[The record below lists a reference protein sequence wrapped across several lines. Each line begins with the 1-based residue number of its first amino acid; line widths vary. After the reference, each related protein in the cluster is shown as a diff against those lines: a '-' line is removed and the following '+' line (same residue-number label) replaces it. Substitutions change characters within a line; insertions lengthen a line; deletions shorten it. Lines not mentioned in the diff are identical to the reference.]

1 MHTGPDHVIPESAK
15 RLSGTQLRL
24 SLMASGSRLSALCA
38 AAGMT
43 MAFGSL
49 PAFAQQAGNEDVS
62 LPACDAPIDKSQG
75 AGTCVDE
82 TGQKRVWWIEN
93 RLSPV
98 EIWGDRSEADPGS
111 QSFATA
117 EQIDATAADHPAE
130 ILNQLP
136 GVNVQMNS
144 GQEHLIAIRSPVLT
158 GGAGQGSFLILEN
171 GVPTRSPAF
180 GNVNSL
186 IEPHHEIADAIE
198 VVRGPGSAKYGS
210 NAVHG
215 LINVILP
222 EPGEGSEVRA
232 SYGTLG
238 RWRTDMKLDEG
249 QHWLVNLSLM
259 KDTGWRDNT
268 DVSQQKLSVVGKFN
282 PGLWDATVWL
292 SGQNLEQE
300 SGGYITGADAYKD
313 EDIAKT
319 NPDPDA
325 YRNAWSARVGAR
337 LERPLFDGTLTL
349 IPYAHSQAMIF
360 SQHFLPNGGVEKN
373 GHTGGGV
380 MVRYEQPVSEQ
391 LTWRVGTDLDAA
403 TGYLREI
410 QPDPFGFFPGDSRF
424 PQGVH
429 YDYDVDTTVAALW
442 TELEWAFSEDVRI
455 LAGLRGESHDYDYST
470 KAPAGING
478 RFNVPADRSDSY
490 EFLTPKLGA
499 VWSVSDTVDLYA
511 NYARG
516 ARAPQVS
523 DLYRL
528 QSLQV
533 VGQIDAETLDSMEI
547 GARGAA
553 LDGRLVFDVAA
564 YWMDKEN
571 FFFRDS
577 DGLNVTDGSTEHKG
591 VEVSAAYDLTDTL
604 SLSGNVS
611 WSDQTYTFDR
621 IIAGSASNTILDGN
635 EIDTAPE
642 WLANARLNWQ
652 ATDRL
657 ALSLNVEH
665 IGEYFTDPGNQYTYP
680 GHTVL
685 GARAA
690 WAWTDT
696 HTVWINIR
704 NLTDERYADRADV
717 SFGTP
722 RYFPGEPVNATIGLS
737 RTF

>member
-1 MHTGPDHVIPESAK
+1 MQSLKDRIIHGNAK
-15 RLSGTQLRL
+15 RLSAVNR
-24 SLMASGSRLSALCA
+24 SALLA
-38 AAGMT
+38 AAG
-43 MAFGSL
+43 AALVLGAL
-49 PAFAQQAGNEDVS
+49 PAQADEDTATREV
-62 LPACDAPIDKSQG
+62 
-75 AGTCVDE
+75 
-82 TGQKRVWWIEN
+82 
-93 RLSPV
+93 LSPIEV
-98 EIWGDRSEADPGS
+98 WGDRNANDPGS
-111 QSFATA
+111 YAALDASEIA
-117 EQIDATAADHPAE
+117 ATAADHPAE

-186 IEPHHEIADAIE
+186 IEPHHEVADAIE

-300 SGGYITGADAYKD
+300 SGGYIVGTDAYKD
-313 EDIAKT
+313 ADTAKT

-325 YRNAWSARVGAR
+325 YRNAWSARLGAR
-337 LERPLFDGTLTL
+337 LERPLFDGTLVL
-349 IPYAHSQAMIF
+349 MPYAHSQAMIF
-360 SQHFLPNGGVEKN
+360 SQHFLPYNGTEKN
-373 GHTGGGV
+373 AHTGGGV
-380 MVRYEQPVSEQ
+380 MVRYEQPVSKQ
-391 LTWRVGTDLDAA
+391 VTWRVGTDLDAA
-403 TGYLREI
+403 TGYLRET
-410 QPDPFGFFPGDSRF
+410 QSRATFGFNPANDQF

-442 TELEWAFSEDVRI
+442 TELEWALSEDVRI

-470 KAPAGING
+470 KAPTGING

-490 EFLTPKLGA
+490 DFVTPKLGA

-523 DLYRL
+523 DVYRL

-533 VGQIDAETLDSMEI
+533 VGQIDTETLDSVEL

-571 FFFRDS
+571 YFFRDS
-577 DGLNVTDGSTEHKG
+577 AGLNVIDGSTEHKG

-621 IIAGSASNTILDGN
+621 VIANSASNTILDGN
-635 EIDTAPE
+635 DIDTAPE

-652 ATDRL
+652 ATGRL

-665 IGEYFTDPGNQYTYP
+665 VGEYFTDPGNQNTYP

-717 SFGTP
+717 SFGNA
-722 RYFPGEPVNATIGLS
+722 RYFPGEPVNATVGIS

>member
-1 MHTGPDHVIPESAK
+1 MSGSVIRVVPESA
-15 RLSGTQLRL
+15 RRICL
-24 SLMASGSRLSALCA
+24 LSALTGVAVALCVPQA
-38 AAGMT
+38 
-43 MAFGSL
+43 S
-49 PAFAQQAGNEDVS
+49 AQQVEESV
-62 LPACDAPIDKSQG
+62 
-75 AGTCVDE
+75 
-82 TGQKRVWWIEN
+82 
-93 RLSPV
+93 LSPV
-98 EIWGDRSEADPGS
+98 EVWGDRSEADPGS
-111 QSFATA
+111 RAFVDAA
-117 EQIDATAADHPAE
+117 QIDATAADHPAE

-171 GVPTRSPAF
+171 GIPTRSPAF

-222 EPGEGSEVRA
+222 EPGEGSEIRA

-249 QHWLVNLSLM
+249 RHWLVNLSLM
-259 KDTGWRDNT
+259 KDTGWRDST
-268 DVSQQKLSVVGKFN
+268 GVDQQKLSVVGKFN

-292 SGQNLEQE
+292 SGQNLNQE
-300 SGGYITGADAYKD
+300 TGGYIVGADAYKD
-313 EDIAKT
+313 EDLAKT
-319 NPDPDA
+319 NANPDA
-325 YRNAWSARVGAR
+325 YRDAWSVRLGAR

-349 IPYAHSQAMIF
+349 LPYAHSQAMIF
-360 SQHFLPNGGVEKN
+360 SQHFLPYSGTEKN
-373 GHTGGGV
+373 AHTGGGL
-380 MVRYEQPVSEQ
+380 MARFEQPVSDV
-391 LTWRVGTDLDAA
+391 LIWRIGTDLDVA

-410 QPDPFGFFPGDSRF
+410 QSRPTFGFNPANDQF
-424 PQGVH
+424 PQGIH

-442 TELEWAFSEDVRI
+442 TELEWSVSDTFRI
-455 LAGLRGESHDYDYST
+455 LAGLRGESHDYDYT
-470 KAPAGING
+470 TRAPAGING

-490 EFLTPKLGA
+490 DFLTPKLGF
-499 VWSVSDTVDLYA
+499 VWSATDTVEFYA

-528 QSLQV
+528 QSLQT
-533 VGQIDAETLDSMEI
+533 VGGIETETLDSVEV

-553 LDGRLVFDVAA
+553 LDGRFVFDLAA
-564 YWMDKEN
+564 YWMDKEH

-577 DGLNVTDGSTEHKG
+577 SGLNVTDGSTEHKG
-591 VEVSAAYDLTDTL
+591 VELAAAFEFTDTL
-604 SLSGNVS
+604 TLSGNVS

-621 IIAGSASNTILDGN
+621 IVSSASDTILDGN

-642 WLANARLNWQ
+642 WLADARLGWQ

-657 ALSLNVEH
+657 ALSLNLEH
-665 IGEYFTDPGNQYTYP
+665 VGEYFADPGNLNTYP
-680 GHTVL
+680 GHTIF

-690 WAWTDT
+690 WEWMDSTEL
-696 HTVWINIR
+696 WLNIR

-717 SFGTP
+717 SFGNP
-722 RYFPGEPVNATIGLS
+722 RYFPGEPVNATVGIS
-737 RTF
+737 RKF